1 MTSETGEPLFARPTC
16 LSFLSSFSSFIKNMA
31 STSDLKRG
39 AVLRHQ
45 NDMWVIGDTKFVNPG
60 KGAAF
65 TRAKLKSLTTGK
77 TVEVTYKSGESVDII
92 EVEHKTIQFLYHSGA
107 FYTFMNQETYE
118 NYDVDADTL
127 GEDAKYLKDG
137 LDVHAVMFEDRIV
150 AVQLPPKV
158 QYKVAD
164 APPAVKGDT
173 ATGRVLKDVTLE
185 NGLVVRA
192 PMFINPGETI
202 LVSTE
207 TGEYCERINS

>member
-1 MTSETGEPLFARPTC
+1 MLYV
-16 LSFLSSFSSFIKNMA
+16 KNMA

-39 AVLRHQ
+39 SVLRHQ

-65 TRAKLKSLTTGK
+65 TRAKIKSLTSGK
-77 TVEVTYKSGESVDII
+77 TIEVTYKSGENIDII
-92 EVEHKTIQFLYHSGA
+92 EVAHKTIQFLYHTGT
-107 FYTFMNQETYE
+107 FYTFMDQTTYE
-118 NYDVDADTL
+118 NYEIDADTL

-137 LDVHAVMFEDRIV
+137 LDVHAVMFEDRVV
-150 AVQLPPKV
+150 AIQLPPKI

-173 ATGRVLKDVTLE
+173 ATGRVMKDVTLE

-192 PMFINPGETI
+192 PMFINAGETI
-202 LVSTE
+202 LISTE
-207 TGEYCERINS
+207 TGDYCERINS

>member
-1 MTSETGEPLFARPTC
+1 MEQERQMSNVVTCFSC
-16 LSFLSSFSSFIKNMA
+16 LSCLSCLSLIHMA

-39 AVLRHQ
+39 SVLRHQ

-65 TRAKLKSLTTGK
+65 TRAKIKSLTSGK
-77 TVEVTYKSGESVDII
+77 TIEVTYKSGENIDIV
-92 EVEHKTIQFLYHSGA
+92 EVEHKTIQFLYQAGS
-107 FYTFMNQETYE
+107 FYTFMDQTTYE
-118 NYDVDADTL
+118 NYEIDADTL

-137 LDVHAVMFEDRIV
+137 LDVHAVMFEDRVV
-150 AVQLPPKV
+150 AVQLPPKI

-173 ATGRVLKDVTLE
+173 ATGRVMKDVTLE

-192 PMFINPGETI
+192 PMFINNGETLLI
-202 LVSTE
+202 STE
-207 TGEYCERINS
+207 NGEYCERINS